1 MQAELKQL
9 KPANDELRLY
19 AKQKIED
26 KDTLLQKTSTTNTR
40 VKNRNIQ
47 TKDNDVVNLF
57 CCTYTINLYQ
67 SLVPLSF

>member
-57 CCTYTINLYQ
+57 CCTYTIIQY
-67 SLVPLSF
+67 